1 MTIPALLAA
10 AEHYTLSSTHLETVA
25 QHQIAAAGQMLGGNS
40 DKWAHHVE
48 IADNHVSQAAVH
60 SAAANKHLEEYV
72 SAAQMRL

>member
-1 MTIPALLAA
+1 MPALLSA
-10 AEHYTLSSTHLETVA
+10 AEHYALSSTHLETA
-25 QHQIAAAGQMLGGNS
+25 ALHQIAAARQMLGGNS